1 MPNDSSDAV
10 TSRLSELRHLQDVIE
25 SFRAH
30 NVDPTEFAYLKGM
43 LLFKTS
49 ECCALT
55 CSVSQ
60 TRPRVEF
67 GMHISRREKGSKSV
81 HRGKRLILSCRIDS
95 TKQFTIL

>member
-60 TRPRVEF
+60 TRPGSNSACIFHDAKRGVSQCT
-67 GMHISRREKGSKSV
+67 GAKG
-81 HRGKRLILSCRIDS
+81 
-95 TKQFTIL
+95 